1 MIEYRGEGADAK
13 IYFDRR
19 EIILP
24 PVPLNIE
31 TKATFQV
38 CHNGYEN
45 QQLRCKVANEV
56 GQLPITIS
64 FPDGENLG
72 VTK

>member
-1 MIEYRGEGADAK
+1 VAKIPLFLDNDKEKPYLIIEFRGEGADAK

-31 TKATFQV
+31 TKATF
-38 CHNGYEN
+38 
-45 QQLRCKVANEV
+45 
-56 GQLPITIS
+56 
-64 FPDGENLG
+64 
-72 VTK
+72 